1 MDAKKPKL
9 VERQRDPAGEH
20 ILFSARQCSKI
31 AKQGGDAVSDLPD
44 RDVDRVG
51 RYRAHRAEVA
61 IGGELVPEGDC
72 ELRDTIKN
80 PDYVTVDASRAR
92 LELASHA
99 GVLELAL
106 DASDTID
113 SKNSLEKMMAHQM
126 ALLHRQIM
134 TLGGRLD
141 DIALPS
147 FPAREDFQQRNVE
160 ICRVANAIARM
171 TAAFQSGLLA
181 LHRARSG
188 GHQIVTVQHVHVG
201 DGGQAVVAGKLGAGG
216 GLQKRA
222 RGSAKNDR

>member
-1 MDAKKPKL
+1 MDTKKPKL
-9 VERQRDPAGEH
+9 VERQREPAGDH

-44 RDVDRVG
+44 GDVDRVG
-51 RYRAHRAEVA
+51 RYPARRTEVG
-61 IGGELVPEGDC
+61 IGGELAPEGDC
-72 ELRDTIKN
+72 ELRDTVKN

-113 SKNSLEKMMAHQM
+113 SKNSLEKMMVHQM
-126 ALLHRQIM
+126 AVIHRHIM
-134 TLGGRLD
+134 KLAARMD
-141 DIALPS
+141 DIALQ
-147 FPAREDFQQRNVE
+147 FPRREEFRDNVE
-160 ICRVANAIARM
+160 MCRIAGSMARLS
-171 TAAFQSGLLA
+171 AAYQSGLLA

-188 GHQIVTVQHVHVG
+188 GHQVVTVQHVHVG

-216 GLQKRA
+216 SLQKRA